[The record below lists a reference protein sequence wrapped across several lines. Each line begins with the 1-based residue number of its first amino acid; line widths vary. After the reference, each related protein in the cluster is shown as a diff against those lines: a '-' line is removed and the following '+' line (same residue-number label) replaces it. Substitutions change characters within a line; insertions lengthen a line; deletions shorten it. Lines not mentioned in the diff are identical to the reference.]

1 MDIKY
6 LLLFLMCLKIFV
18 CLLSISLL
26 FLCSSSSLVQVSS
39 AMYYLLISMFQL
51 FWIRIYFMFNNY
63 KR

>member
-18 CLLSISLL
+18 CLLSMSLL